1 MEKVF
6 GNGIKLIV
14 PEETDASILFSCTV
28 DDNDNVAGMQRGT
41 AIDLLVIS
49 LNQVEQLLKVL
60 PRPLRK
66 HYVMGIAEIIS
77 DSAELIDGLN
87 VLQFKRNIAA
97 EDDADGHEDD

>member
-28 DDNDNVAGMQRGT
+28 DGDDNITGMQRGT
-41 AIDLLVIS
+41 AIDLLVMS
-49 LNQVEQLLKVL
+49 LNQIDEMLKIL

-66 HYVMGIAEIIS
+66 QYAIGIAEVLS
-77 DSAELIDGLN
+77 DSAEKIDGLD
-87 VLQFKRNIAA
+87 VVKIKRVSA
-97 EDDADGHEDD
+97 EDDADGDEDD